1 MAFDSPIGK
10 AAMPRVA
17 KDKTSFFKDSTANLG
32 FEAKRRLSADK
43 LRNNMDAAEPERS
56 GDRRPQAAR
65 RASEAKQY
73 KLVVIGLTFLKY
85 ISDTFEEQS
94 SKLLAG
100 KGDDECWQAA
110 FRRKGLKS

>member
-1 MAFDSPIGK
+1 
-10 AAMPRVA
+10 MPRVA

-56 GDRRPQAAR
+56 EDRRPQAAR
-65 RASEAKQY
+65 RVSEAKQY
-73 KLVVIGLTFLKY
+73 KLVVIGLTFLNY

-100 KGDDECWQAA
+100 KGDDVCWQAA